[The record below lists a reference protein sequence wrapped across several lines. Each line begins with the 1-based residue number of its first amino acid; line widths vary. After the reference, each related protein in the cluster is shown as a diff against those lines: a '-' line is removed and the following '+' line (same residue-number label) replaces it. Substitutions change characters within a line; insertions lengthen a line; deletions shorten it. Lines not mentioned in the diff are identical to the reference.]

1 MPLVRIEL
9 KQGKPPAY
17 RRALADGVYQAMRET
32 INVPENDLFVV
43 VTEREADNFMYDRHY
58 GGIDRTD
65 DFVIIQI
72 ALRRGR
78 TTEMKQA
85 LYRRVVQ
92 HLGDAPGVRPGDV
105 FIALIENGPEDWS
118 FGNGDAQY
126 AK

>member
-9 KQGKPPAY
+9 NQGKPPAY

-43 VTEREADNFMYDRHY
+43 VTEREADNFIYDRHY

-85 LYRRVVQ
+85 LYRRIAQ
-92 HLGDAPGVRPGDV
+92 RLGDAPGVRPGDV
-105 FIALIENGPEDWS
+105 FVTLVENGPEDWS
-118 FGNGDAQY
+118 FGNGEAQY
-126 AK
+126 VK